1 MTNSTPRL
9 IKKYPNRRLYD
20 TQTSTY
26 ITLADVKQLVLS
38 GEEFTVMDA
47 KTSDDLTRSILLQII
62 LDEESGGMPM
72 FTANM
77 LSQIIRFY
85 GHTMQGVMGS
95 YLEKN
100 IQAFMDIQNTVQDQ
114 SRKLVDHKGTFPTP
128 DTWSQFVQGQ
138 APVMQNLMANY
149 IEQSKN
155 VFVQMQDQMQKNTES
170 MFKGLVPGMPG
181 MPGMPGAPAAGSAK
195 GAPAQPP
202 DVDEDEPHED
212 DPREDD
218 PAKGS
223 DPR

>member
-100 IQAFMDIQNTVQDQ
+100 IQAFMDIQNT
-114 SRKLVDHKGTFPTP
+114 SFRGRHP
-128 DTWSQFVQGQ
+128 
-138 APVMQNLMANY
+138 
-149 IEQSKN
+149 
-155 VFVQMQDQMQKNTES
+155 
-170 MFKGLVPGMPG
+170 
-181 MPGMPGAPAAGSAK
+181 
-195 GAPAQPP
+195 
-202 DVDEDEPHED
+202 
-212 DPREDD
+212 
-218 PAKGS
+218 
-223 DPR
+223 